1 MMTVKTPQD
10 RKSKLDLTIKRPTKG
25 VELCLDLS
33 LRMQWE
39 QAEVELREARKTPAG
54 GRMLAGDQSQA
65 LAKKLTDLEAAMN
78 EATIVFELT
87 ALKRRDWDQYKAAH
101 PPRKGV
107 KSDDQMGVDEETFYD
122 AVMADS
128 VLSVTDPDGA
138 EVEWSHDSW
147 GPLADEMT
155 NAQYADFKLAI
166 LQLNVGEAAA
176 RLPKSLSASLVMAR
190 SDES

>member
-1 MMTVKTPQD
+1 MAAKKPQD

-33 LRMQWE
+33 TRIEWE
-39 QAEVELREARKTPAG
+39 KLEVELKEARQEPGGDKRLAG
-54 GRMLAGDQSQA
+54 GPVQS
-65 LAKKLTDLEAAMN
+65 LAKQIEGLEAAMA
-78 EATIVFELT
+78 ESTVTFTLT
-87 ALKRRDWDQYKAAH
+87 ALKRRDWDKHKADH

-107 KSDDQMGVDEETFYD
+107 KSDDQMGVNEETFYD

-128 VLSVTDPDGA
+128 VLSVDGPDGDQ
-138 EVEWSHDSW
+138 VEWDHEQW